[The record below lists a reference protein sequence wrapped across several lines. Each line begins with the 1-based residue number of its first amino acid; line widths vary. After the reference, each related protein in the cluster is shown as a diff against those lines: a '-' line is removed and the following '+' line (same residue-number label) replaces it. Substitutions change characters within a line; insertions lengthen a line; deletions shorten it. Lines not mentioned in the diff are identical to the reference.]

1 MVSFKSIN
9 LDQISSANNI
19 NFVRIYKNKYEN
31 IAYKNYNNSQIRTD
45 VNTIG
50 PKIWDIAQVLKV
62 ESTTFLLVWF

>member
-9 LDQISSANNI
+9 LDQVSSANNI

-31 IAYKNYNNSQIRTD
+31 IAYKNYNNSQISTD

-50 PKIWDIAQVLKV
+50 PKF
-62 ESTTFLLVWF
+62 ET